1 MAPQYNAF
9 QGSKVRLTAPCPED
23 RMQIAHFTE
32 KYEYLRNLDTDI
44 AVPQTS
50 DETGASSVRNGL
62 DFEFSLRT
70 LEDNRFLGFVAIY
83 RLEWN
88 NRSAQLAIG
97 IGEERNRGKGYGSD
111 ALALILRY
119 AFHELNL
126 NRIALDVIEYNE
138 AARKAYLKA
147 GFREEGRHRAA
158 VMRDGTQ
165 YDLISMSI
173 LAAEWSAQTGYPVSF
188 LPSGAS
194 STETKPHQDAHC
206 CTDHSSSSD
215 TASACLVS
223 STGSDSGTRN
233 VEVFPRIGV
242 GAVILNERNEVLLT
256 WRNRAPEQHT
266 WSIPGGKVDAYE
278 TLESAVIREIKEEVD
293 LDIAIDCLLCTAETI
308 HPEQQEHWISMLYST
323 NVISG
328 VARNLEEGGAI
339 GEIGWFPLDD
349 LPAPLASFAIPALE
363 AAKRRYVQEY
373 HGNESQ

>member
-1 MAPQYNAF
+1 MARQYNAF

-23 RMQIAHFTE
+23 RVQIAHFTE
-32 KYEYLRNLDTDI
+32 HYEYLRNMDTDI

-50 DETGASSVRNGL
+50 DETGSSSVRNGQ
-62 DFEFSLRT
+62 DFEFTLRT
-70 LEDNRFLGFVAIY
+70 LDDNRFLGFVAIY
-83 RLEWN
+83 RIEWN

-97 IGEERNRGKGYGSD
+97 IGEERDRGKGYGSD

-158 VMRDGTQ
+158 VLRDGTQ

-173 LAAEWSAQTGYPVSF
+173 LSAEWSAQTGHPISF
-188 LPSGAS
+188 QPAVVAS
-194 STETKPHQDAHC
+194 VESADPP
-206 CTDHSSSSD
+206 SSD
-215 TASACLVS
+215 CT
-223 STGSDSGTRN
+223 
-233 VEVFPRIGV
+233 PRIGV
-242 GAVILNERNEVLLT
+242 GAVIVNERGEVLLT

-278 TLESAVIREIKEEVD
+278 TLEAAVIREIKEEVN
-293 LDIAIDCLLCTAETI
+293 LDIAIENLLCTAETI
-308 HPEQQEHWISMLYST
+308 RPEQQEHWISMLYST
-323 NVISG
+323 RVIDG
-328 VARNLEEGGAI
+328 EARNMEEDGAI
-339 GEIGWFPLDD
+339 GKIGWFPLHE

-363 AAKRRYVQEY
+363 AAKKQYTGKPNNPSPQ
-373 HGNESQ
+373 